1 MDKKT
6 IKAILDVIKDVSDR
20 PGLYGAQITNQYVI
34 FTDGYVVVRLTMDEY
49 DGLRKLPCGWVGGE
63 QLKVAY
69 KLMGAR
75 DVKLDFTDDD
85 DEAKKNEG
93 RLQHPDWAT
102 LWKQWSDAENISNET
117 AIRPETFKKL
127 APFGDMLMKI
137 TENKMGQRLI
147 AFTGKG
153 VNAFACPLKGYC

>member
-20 PGLYGAQITNQYVI
+20 PGLHGMEITQKYVI

-49 DGLRKLPCGWVGGE
+49 EGLRQMDSAWVSGE
-63 QLKVAY
+63 QLKQNY
-69 KLMGAR
+69 KRLGAR
-75 DVKLDFTDDD
+75 DIQLTFKDDD
-85 DEAKKNEG
+85 DHSAKAED
-93 RLQHPDWAT
+93 RLLHPNWKE
-102 LWKQWSDAENISNET
+102 LWKQWSDAEQVKSAT

-127 APFGDMLMKI
+127 APFGDMIMSI

-147 AFTGKG
+147 KFEGKG
-153 VNAFACPLKGYC
+153 VVAFACPLKGYQ

>member
-1 MDKKT
+1 MDKKI

-63 QLKVAY
+63 QLKTAY
-69 KLMGAR
+69 KSMGAR
-75 DVKLDFTDDD
+75 DVKLDFADDD
-85 DEAKKNEG
+85 NEAKKNEG
-93 RLQHPDWAT
+93 RLQHPDWAE

>member
-1 MDKKT
+1 MNKKI
-6 IKAILDVIKDVSDR
+6 IKAILDVIKDVDDR
-20 PGLYGAQITNQYVI
+20 PGLYGCQITNQYVI

-49 DGLRKLPCGWVGGE
+49 DGLRKLPSGWVGGE
-63 QLKVAY
+63 QLKQAY

-75 DVKLDFTDDD
+75 DVKLEFTDDGG
-85 DEAKKNEG
+85 E
-93 RLQHPDWAT
+93 HPDWAT
-102 LWKQWSDAENISNET
+102 LWKQWSDAESISNET

-137 TENKMGQRLI
+137 TENKQGQRLV